1 MYLSKPTAAYT
12 MQQYHSR
19 ATHAAPGMLGG
30 PRQWRWHCAL
40 AFCLHFR
47 SGLFPRTPSLRHYVS
62 FFMTSIIQLYIH
74 ILYIYFLCT
83 FPVYVLDNMESPRPL
98 TIAHQKENRGGGCC
112 MHSLCPTYHK
122 PPTSFPPIHPRHSM
136 APFVASPPHNQERES
151 SGNPNN
157 QWDNQIP
164 SPATISRNDSK
175 ASSTHSVSTRHL
187 KPVKG

>member
-1 MYLSKPTAAYT
+1 MAV
-12 MQQYHSR
+12 
-19 ATHAAPGMLGG
+19 
-30 PRQWRWHCAL
+30 AL
-40 AFCLHFR
+40 C
-47 SGLFPRTPSLRHYVS
+47 SGLLPSFPIWAFSPDSVSPSLRLV
-62 FFMTSIIQLYIH
+62 LYDINNTIIH
-74 ILYIYFLCT
+74 IHLYIYFLCT
-83 FPVYVLDNMESPRPL
+83 FPVYVLDNMESPRHL

-122 PPTSFPPIHPRHSM
+122 PPTSFPLIHPRHSM